1 MTATSDPL
9 LTAARAV
16 LAESLD
22 ELRATLAGLTSDALN
37 RRVAGEGTNPLA
49 VIATHA
55 LASTRSWLSLAVGAP
70 SPPRD
75 RPAEFRAVADEGFVA
90 RVDEAIADCLALLD
104 APDGVDP
111 ALEGLA
117 PWRTSGADEP
127 VTASWALLH
136 AIGHLGEHVGHA
148 HVMRDLLRGASSGT
162 PTSAP

>member
-1 MTATSDPL
+1 VTFPSDPL
-9 LTAARAV
+9 LTAARAT

-22 ELRATLAGLTSDALN
+22 ELRSTVAGLTPDALN
-37 RRVAGEGTNPLA
+37 RRITGEGTNPLA

-70 SPPRD
+70 LPPRD
-75 RPAEFRAVADEGFVA
+75 RPAEFRAVADEGFET
-90 RVDEAIADCLALLD
+90 RVDDGIADCLALLD
-104 APDGVDP
+104 AADGFDP

-148 HVMRDLLRGASSGT
+148 HVMRDLLRGASPGT
-162 PTSAP
+162 PTPAP